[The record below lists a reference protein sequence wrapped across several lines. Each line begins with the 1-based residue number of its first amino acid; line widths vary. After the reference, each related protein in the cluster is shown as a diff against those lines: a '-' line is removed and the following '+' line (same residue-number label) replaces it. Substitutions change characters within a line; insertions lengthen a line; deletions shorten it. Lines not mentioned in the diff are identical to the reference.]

1 MHVKNDVIEFSAIL
15 SLSRNVVGRES
26 CNFYPFDKKP
36 PLNTKKQKNKHL
48 PQTSFRIILRIPASK
63 HELVLRTFSYI
74 NKSTKL
80 PCSFG
85 NLKIKTYQ
93 LCFLLFYNC
102 TDLQGEKHAVDSR
115 VLSSAKLKQ
124 TNKSVL

>member
-1 MHVKNDVIEFSAIL
+1 MHVKNDVIEFSAML

-36 PLNTKKQKNKHL
+36 PINTKTQKNMHL
-48 PQTSFRIILRIPASK
+48 PQVSFCIILRIPASK
-63 HELVLRTFSYI
+63 HEFVLRTFSYI
-74 NKSTKL
+74 NKRSKL
-80 PCSFG
+80 PFSFG

-93 LCFLLFYNC
+93 LCFRLFYNR
-102 TDLQGEKHAVDSR
+102 TNLQGEKHAVDSR